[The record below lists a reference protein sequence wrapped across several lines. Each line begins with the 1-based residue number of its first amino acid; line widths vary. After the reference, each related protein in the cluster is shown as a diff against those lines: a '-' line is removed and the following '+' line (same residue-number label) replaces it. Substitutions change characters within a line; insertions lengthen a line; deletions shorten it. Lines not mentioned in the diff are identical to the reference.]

1 MPTLAEKL
9 AALRAGTSPKVET
22 PYNEK
27 AKEEVKENEQVQSA
41 NGDVSA
47 VNVDE
52 QSIGSPDG
60 NGTAP
65 IHGAGNEQGS
75 RELSL
80 AEKIAAL
87 KAGKGNA
94 GNSISSSSNVATV
107 NKPGNNSTSLSE
119 IGKALRKAPQLPDEI
134 NEKAPASL
142 HSLRERIWKLQET
155 TDGMNLKDEMKKL
168 QTALLENP
176 AAVSYFLPEDY
187 GEMVLNIRRMV
198 GNAVAANLGK
208 PASKGKKASGSIAAQ
223 SEQISLDELSF

>member
-27 AKEEVKENEQVQSA
+27 AKEEVKENDGLSSTTGNIESSVDSVSENKPATDEQVST
-41 NGDVSA
+41 S
-47 VNVDE
+47 
-52 QSIGSPDG
+52 S
-60 NGTAP
+60 
-65 IHGAGNEQGS
+65 
-75 RELSL
+75 LSL

-107 NKPGNNSTSLSE
+107 NKPSNNSTSLSE

-168 QTALLENP
+168 QAALIENP

-208 PASKGKKASGSIAAQ
+208 PASKGKKASGSVAAQ

>member
-9 AALRAGTSPKVET
+9 AALRAGTNAQQKQEEQTQPVKVKQDEQ
-22 PYNEK
+22 PSASNSVQR
-27 AKEEVKENEQVQSA
+27 EEVPA
-41 NGDVSA
+41 
-47 VNVDE
+47 DE
-52 QSIGSPDG
+52 SP
-60 NGTAP
+60 
-65 IHGAGNEQGS
+65 S

-168 QTALLENP
+168 QTALIENP

>member
-27 AKEEVKENEQVQSA
+27 AKEEVKENDGLSSADRNVQETDCDGEGNNA
-41 NGDVSA
+41 APATGETTTATVS
-47 VNVDE
+47 
-52 QSIGSPDG
+52 P
-60 NGTAP
+60 
-65 IHGAGNEQGS
+65 S

-87 KAGKGNA
+87 KAGKGN
-94 GNSISSSSNVATV
+94 NSSNVPVSSNVATA
-107 NKPGNNSTSLSE
+107 NKPSNNSTSLSE

-155 TDGMNLKDEMKKL
+155 ADGMNLKDEMKKL
-168 QTALLENP
+168 QAALIENP

-208 PASKGKKASGSIAAQ
+208 PASKGKKASGSVAAQ